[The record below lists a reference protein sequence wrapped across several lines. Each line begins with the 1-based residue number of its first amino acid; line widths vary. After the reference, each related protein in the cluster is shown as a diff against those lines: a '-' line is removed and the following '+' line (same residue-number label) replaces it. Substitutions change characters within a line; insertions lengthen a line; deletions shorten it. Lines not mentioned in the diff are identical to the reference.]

1 MRWWWA
7 TSATTRRWRCWR
19 GRGTPSH
26 SSSNT
31 TRQPR
36 PSCSSSSAG
45 AYHHPR
51 HNHHAHFIIIYRR
64 YIPEFEPQGS
74 EEVPNSCSDDDGPFP
89 HSQTSQLVPDSP
101 CSVSSDCSGS
111 WIGIPRSDYR
121 LLSVIS
127 SVPMLLSTLS
137 LIVLYFIV
145 QNKEEL
151 DRCSDGSAADGLHDE
166 V

>member
-1 MRWWWA
+1 MVQVNEVVV
-7 TSATTRRWRCWR
+7 
-19 GRGTPSH
+19 GDISH
-26 SSSNT
+26 DEALALL
-31 TRQPR
+31 
-36 PSCSSSSAG
+36 AG
-45 AYHHPR
+45 AGDTVTLLLKHYKAATPFLLKQFGR
-51 HNHHAHFIIIYRR
+51 CISPSSQSPCTIAHFIIIYRR

-127 SVPMLLSTLS
+127 SVLCCC
-137 LIVLYFIV
+137 
-145 QNKEEL
+145 Q
-151 DRCSDGSAADGLHDE
+151 H
-166 V
+166 